1 MKEKLIK
8 TENIKATVSG
18 SFDKFKP
25 EIDLAITELQDLGVT
40 VLAPD
45 KGWLYI
51 PPTGAA
57 KSKEDFR
64 PLPSER
70 YMNPKQVEDSFLN
83 SIRQS
88 DFLYVLN
95 LEGYIGNT
103 VSLEIG
109 FAVALEIPV
118 FMNREPSILLD
129 LDERWEEIKSKIVI
143 CTIQE
148 AVDIIRTK
156 KDT

>member
-1 MKEKLIK
+1 MKEKLL
-8 TENIKATVSG
+8 KATVSG

-57 KSKEDFR
+57 RSKTEFR

-70 YMNPKQVEDSFLN
+70 YMSPKQVEDSFLN
-83 SIRQS
+83 SIRKS

-95 LEGYIGNT
+95 LEGYIGNM

-109 FAVALEIPV
+109 FAVALNIPV
-118 FMNREPSILLD
+118 FLQREPSVLLD
-129 LDERWEEIKSKIVI
+129 LDERWEEIKDKIKI
-143 CTIQE
+143 CTIAE
-148 AVDIIRTK
+148 AVNIVIEAKTK
-156 KDT
+156 DDN